1 MITSFLRNV
10 FFFFVFLKKGIMF
23 VLNQEYISFLSAL
36 LPLRNLFLGFPNEL
50 PIVKTQGSMKNAPCI
65 APCSRSCKDWF
76 ANPFSRGP
84 YHLQYSGPK
93 NLFFLSHHMVS
104 GVNWRQDFVPFSLGF
119 YVLNPT
125 NYEMKHLAVFFLFYL
140 TSRRLFFTS
149 LSRVLVITLLY
160 KIKETVSPR
169 LEQNC

>member
-10 FFFFVFLKKGIMF
+10 FFFFVFFKKGIMF

-84 YHLQYSGPK
+84 YHIQNSGPK
-93 NLFFLSHHMVS
+93 NFLFFFSSH
-104 GVNWRQDFVPFSLGF
+104 GLWVNRGQDWVPFSLGF

-125 NYEMKHLAVFFLFYL
+125 HYEMKAHQWGLAWLADSIGL
-140 TSRRLFFTS
+140 GG
-149 LSRVLVITLLY
+149 
-160 KIKETVSPR
+160 
-169 LEQNC
+169 